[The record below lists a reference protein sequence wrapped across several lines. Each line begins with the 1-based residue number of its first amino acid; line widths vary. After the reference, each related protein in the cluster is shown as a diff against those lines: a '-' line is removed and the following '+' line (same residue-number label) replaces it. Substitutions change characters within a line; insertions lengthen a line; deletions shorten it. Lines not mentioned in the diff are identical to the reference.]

1 MVSFK
6 NSVMSIALIF
16 AIPICAYCQ
25 DELSPDQ
32 LEISDSLSDVAES
45 FSQEPIS
52 NEGSLKDAL
61 RSQVEDTSA
70 QTQEPSLEPPRR
82 QRAPSSVRLKSLVT
96 EQMAAQFLQGQGI
109 VVRVPTPNRS
119 VKSLLLFKSKSF
131 KPQTLKIRS
140 NTQLRGSELIVPV
153 HRSVIDRL
161 SYQPIRIGIY
171 QSNVSVIRLVPT
183 NRIMPGLDSVA
194 TVRRRAI
201 NENYYLRLKPD
212 NGVAVDFEGYSRFR
226 ITNDSLDVEL
236 PFSQIEAIFFDLE
249 EPGTV
254 NITLRN
260 GDNISG
266 KHNWPDIIEFAT
278 PWGDEKIESTRIVSL
293 TRDISINVVS
303 SGVESPKW
311 ALQRQR

>member
-1 MVSFK
+1 MESFK

-25 DELSPDQ
+25 DELS
-32 LEISDSLSDVAES
+32 LEISDSPDVSES
-45 FSQEPIS
+45 FSEDALS
-52 NEGSLKDAL
+52 DGSLEDAI
-61 RSQVEDTSA
+61 QVQVDDTSA
-70 QTQEPSLEPPRR
+70 PIPEPALEPRRRR
-82 QRAPSSVRLKSLVT
+82 QRASNSVRLKSLVT
-96 EQMAAQFLQGQGI
+96 DPMAARFMQGQGI

-201 NENYYLRLKPD
+201 NEKYYLRLKPD
-212 NGVAVDFEGYSRFR
+212 NGVAVDFAGYSRFR
-226 ITNDSLDVEL
+226 ITNDILDVEL

-249 EPGTV
+249 EPGTA

-260 GDNISG
+260 GNSISG

-278 PWGDEKIESTRIVSL
+278 PWGDEKIESNRIVSL
-293 TRDISINVVS
+293 TRDVSIDVVP
-303 SGVESPKW
+303 SGVENPKW
-311 ALQRQR
+311 VLQRQR